1 MFLAN
6 INQNKIGIVQYVLD
20 ADDLRMFADE
30 IITKLQEKTQTPTTK
45 SDDELLTR
53 NKVMEYLHIKSTT
66 LWQWAKMGI
75 LTPIKIKRK
84 CFYRKSD
91 ILALQSGNNHYDNN
105 ND

>member
-1 MFLAN
+1 MSLAN
-6 INQNKIGIVQYVLD
+6 INQTKIGTVQYILD

-30 IITKLQEKTQTPTTK
+30 IIAKLHEKAHAPVTK
-45 SDDELLTR
+45 SEDELLTR
-53 NKVMEYLHIKSTT
+53 QKVMEYLHIKPTT

-91 ILALQSGNNHYDNN
+91 ILALQSGNNHYNNN

>member
-1 MFLAN
+1 MILKN
-6 INQNKIGIVQYVLD
+6 INQAKIGTVQYVLD

-30 IITKLQEKTQTPTTK
+30 IIAKLHEQAYTPVTK
-45 SDDELLTR
+45 SEDELYTR
-53 NKVMEYLHIKSTT
+53 EKVMEYLHIKSTT
-66 LWQWAKMGI
+66 LWHWAKMGI

-91 ILALQSGNNHYDNN
+91 VLSLQSGNSQSDNN

>member
-1 MFLAN
+1 MYTDT
-6 INQNKIGIVQYVLD
+6 IKQNKIGTIQYILD

-30 IITKLQEKTQTPTTK
+30 IIAKLHEKAHVPATK
-45 SDDELLTR
+45 SEDELLTR
-53 NKVMEYLHIKSTT
+53 KKVMEYLHIKSTT
-66 LWQWAKMGI
+66 LWQWTKMGI

-91 ILALQSGNNHYDNN
+91 ILALQSGNTHSEFN